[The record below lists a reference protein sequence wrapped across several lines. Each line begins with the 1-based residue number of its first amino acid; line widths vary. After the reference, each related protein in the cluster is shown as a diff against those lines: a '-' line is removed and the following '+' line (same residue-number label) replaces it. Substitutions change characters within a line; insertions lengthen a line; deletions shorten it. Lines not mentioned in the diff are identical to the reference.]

1 MESHRIQ
8 NIVSLHIGCRRGAA
22 LRMTLLAIA
31 FSVLCAVPARA
42 DDDRQR
48 AVLAAH
54 EKRRVATLN
63 GDSDAVASMMTD
75 DLTFTHANAVVETK
89 AQFVDALKTRRLSY
103 KALTNEDRQVRVHG
117 GTGVVSGTCRI
128 LVDASGTEIDIRVR
142 FTELWVKEGERW
154 RMMLWHATQ
163 VQ

>member
-1 MESHRIQ
+1 M
-8 NIVSLHIGCRRGAA
+8 
-22 LRMTLLAIA
+22 LLAVA
-31 FSVLCAVPARA
+31 FSFLCAVPARA
-42 DDDRQR
+42 DDGQQ

-54 EKRRVATLN
+54 EQRRAATLK
-63 GDSDAVASMMTD
+63 GDSDAVASMMRD

-89 AQFVDALKTRRLSY
+89 AQFVDALKTRRLRY
-103 KALTNEDRQVRVHG
+103 KALADGEDRTVRVHG